1 MAPIVPLRMIHM
13 HYFLAVFS
21 NISLPF
27 GLDLEV
33 ECFPYLCSPSCR
45 EGFFSETHIQPR
57 ESLCIKSG
65 AMDRCTPFRSVAC
78 SPPKLPG
85 LFLVSYDME
94 TFVFFLLAVF
104 LSTALIRLMLYQSFF
119 LKGR

>member
-85 LFLVSYDME
+85 LFLVSYDHGNLRLFPVGRFPE
-94 TFVFFLLAVF
+94 HSPCKADALSVF
-104 LSTALIRLMLYQSFF
+104 LPQ
-119 LKGR
+119 G